1 MISKHIKNNEKNN
14 DLLMGEEIH
23 ENNEKKL
30 SIYREKNP
38 GLINFDW
45 LMKT

>member
-14 DLLMGEEIH
+14 DLLMGEETH

-30 SIYREKNP
+30 SIYREKKS
-38 GLINFDW
+38 W
-45 LMKT
+45 LDQF